1 MLEFKLNKYKYK
13 YMNEFYDCPQVSKN
27 IKFTNGKHIKYQYID
42 SITKLPVEFYQLT
55 CNEKFVCKRNCRP
68 EIKKKCTLANF

>member
-27 IKFTNGKHIKYQYID
+27 IKFTNGKHIKYQY
-42 SITKLPVEFYQLT
+42 SFSLYP
-55 CNEKFVCKRNCRP
+55 
-68 EIKKKCTLANF
+68 